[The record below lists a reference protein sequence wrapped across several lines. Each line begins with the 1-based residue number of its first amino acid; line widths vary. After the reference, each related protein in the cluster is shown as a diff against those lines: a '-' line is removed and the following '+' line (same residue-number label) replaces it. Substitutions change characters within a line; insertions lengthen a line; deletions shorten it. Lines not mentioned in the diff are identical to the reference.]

1 MACNCGKK
9 NNQPR
14 RTATVPRQARIVSAQ
29 SARPQNPAQIQA
41 LAVTT
46 TDGLNASRRT
56 VERKRREAIF
66 RKLGRM

>member
-14 RTATVPRQARIVSAQ
+14 RTAVVPRQARIVSAQ
-29 SARPQNPAQIQA
+29 STRPAPDQIQA
-41 LAVTT
+41 LSVTT
-46 TDGLNASRRT
+46 TDGLNASRRS

-66 RKLGRM
+66 KKLGRM